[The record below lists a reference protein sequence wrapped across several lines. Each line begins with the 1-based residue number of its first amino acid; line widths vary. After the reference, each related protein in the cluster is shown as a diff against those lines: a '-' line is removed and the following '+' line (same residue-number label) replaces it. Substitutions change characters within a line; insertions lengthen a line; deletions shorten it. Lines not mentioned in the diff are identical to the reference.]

1 MAVWLP
7 VLKATLPYLTQIV
20 AAAIPAFTSK
30 TATGKPDEV
39 VPRQIAELQTAV
51 THNAESV
58 KALATQLKGALEGID
73 AGIDAGAVRLQR
85 DLARLRRLAYAAVAA
100 SGVALVIA
108 GWALFLR

>member
-39 VPRQIAELQTAV
+39 LPRQIAELQTAV

-58 KALATQLKGALEGID
+58 KALAIQLKSALEGID
-73 AGIDAGAVRLQR
+73 AGIDAGAARLQH
-85 DLARLRRLAYAAVAA
+85 DLTRLRRLAHAAIAV
-100 SGVALVIA
+100 SGVAIVIA
-108 GWALFLR
+108 TWALYQR